1 MGRSSAPEPRSG
13 IRPAG
18 PVWLKVARVVSD
30 ALDARHAAAS
40 RQGAHLDGARG
51 SVRTPSW
58 RDVERRSRSGC
69 FAFKAGEE
77 ALFAG
82 PCRLLDHAHHS
93 EWQLQLAN
101 LYRELRQPGALQ
113 RAHRNN

>member
-1 MGRSSAPEPRSG
+1 MRAARRLRARARISMALGDRYEPRPGETWS
-13 IRPAG
+13 A
-18 PVWLKVARVVSD
+18 D
-30 ALDARHAAAS
+30 LD
-40 RQGAHLDGARG
+40 Q
-51 SVRTPSW
+51 
-58 RDVERRSRSGC
+58 GC